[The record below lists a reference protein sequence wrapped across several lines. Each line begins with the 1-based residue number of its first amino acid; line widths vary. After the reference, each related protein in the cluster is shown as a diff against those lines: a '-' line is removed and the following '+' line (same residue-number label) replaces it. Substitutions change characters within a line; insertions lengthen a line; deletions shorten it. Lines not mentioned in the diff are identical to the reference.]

1 MKKLLIPIIAIL
13 ALSTMSMTEGL
24 SYLFNADEVN
34 CMAKNIYFEARNEST
49 AGRIATS
56 MVVLNRVKSKNFP
69 NDICA
74 VVTDSIKYSNGF
86 PKRDRCQ
93 FSWYCDGKSDIP
105 YNEKSWAKSVALS
118 KFIIGSNSFLPDITD
133 GSLYYHGNYV
143 NPYWSKHKY
152 KTLQIDTH
160 IFYK

>member
-1 MKKLLIPIIAIL
+1 MKKLALFIIIA
-13 ALSTMSMTEGL
+13 LSVMGASKGL
-24 SYLFNADEVN
+24 TYFFNNEEVE

-49 AGRIATS
+49 AGKIATS
-56 MVVLNRVKSKNFP
+56 MVVLNRVKSNKFP
-69 NDICA
+69 NDICSVIKDA
-74 VVTDSIKYSNGF
+74 IKYPNGF

-105 YNEKSWAKSVALS
+105 YNERAWENSVALS

-133 GSLYYHGNYV
+133 GSLYYHGDYV
-143 NPYWSKHKY
+143 EPSWSKVFR

-160 IFYK
+160 IFYR

>member
-1 MKKLLIPIIAIL
+1 MKKLALFIIIAF
-13 ALSTMSMTEGL
+13 SVMSVSQGL
-24 SYLFNADEVN
+24 TYLFNEEEVE

-49 AGRIATS
+49 AGKIATS
-56 MVVLNRVKSKNFP
+56 MVVLNRVKSNKFP
-69 NDICA
+69 NDICS
-74 VVTDSIKYSNGF
+74 VITDAIKYSNGF

-105 YNEKSWAKSVALS
+105 YNEKAWEKSVTLS

-133 GSLYYHGNYV
+133 GSLYYHGDYV
-143 NPYWSKHKY
+143 EPSWSKVFR

-160 IFYK
+160 IFYR